1 MVKVKRLLLL
11 VVLVSGESFHEVDP
25 ATQIVRNEERLSLG
39 LVCESCVSIPVTARH
54 EDELAREDA
63 LVAQPHMYLRK
74 SIFDVNSGVN
84 LILSDAGELC
94 AEFCQ
99 LWVKSRLHIHLEGRL
114 DALRLHVN
122 EDDWELYD
130 LL

>member
-1 MVKVKRLLLL
+1 LVKVKRLLLL

-25 ATQIVRNEERLSLG
+25 ATQIVRNEERLGLG
-39 LVCESCVSIPVTARH
+39 LASECVTIEVTARH

-94 AEFCQ
+94 AEICQ

-122 EDDWELYD
+122 EDDWELDD